1 MTPSLYEAI
10 EEIQYGL
17 SPFSH
22 LAIVVGLKA
31 ALIEV
36 EDVDVTPEMAGL
48 LDRVEEL
55 ATEFTSQL
63 PLGD

>member
-1 MTPSLYEAI
+1 MTPSLQEAI
-10 EEIQYGL
+10 EEIQDGL

-22 LAIVVGLKA
+22 LAVVVGLKA

-36 EDVDVTPEMAGL
+36 DEVDVTPEMAEF

-55 ATEFTSQL
+55 TIEYISQL
-63 PLGD
+63 PLGH